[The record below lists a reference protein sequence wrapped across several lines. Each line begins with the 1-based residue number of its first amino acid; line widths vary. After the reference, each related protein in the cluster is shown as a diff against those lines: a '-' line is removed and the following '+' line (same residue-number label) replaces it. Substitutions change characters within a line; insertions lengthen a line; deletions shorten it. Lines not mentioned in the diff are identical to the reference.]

1 MLDQLQDN
9 EHTSIINSGDAYI
22 HRRNAKEA
30 LRLANMDATSPLPQ
44 QIWYD
49 SLRETDDGSYS
60 KTN

>member
-30 LRLANMDATSPLPQ
+30 LRLANMDATSPLP
-44 QIWYD
+44 
-49 SLRETDDGSYS
+49 
-60 KTN
+60 